1 MLPDGHGA
9 NRLDHRRRITVIE
22 SGDLLPVSA
31 PPVNDT
37 SLQRWAA
44 APQTHLPE
52 IKPHACESSSKGCET
67 VSKRR
72 TADEVNLA
80 PFGQKKAGHKQ
91 TAYRGKGW
99 SHNLPLGWRQGN
111 GNVVS
116 FRYDATKL
124 K

>member
-1 MLPDGHGA
+1 M
-9 NRLDHRRRITVIE
+9 IE
-22 SGDLLPVSA
+22 SCCCELTDLLPVSA

-67 VSKRR
+67 VPKRR
-72 TADEVNLA
+72 TPVKIHRA
-80 PFGQKKAGHKQ
+80 PFGQKRVGHKQ

-99 SHNLPLGWRQGN
+99 SHNLPLGWRQVN
-111 GNVVS
+111 GNVVI